1 MKVRLGIDI
10 ACRAAHQA
18 SCADDAGRLL
28 WSGHR
33 FRTDAAELEALW
45 ARLPEAAVEV
55 MVVME
60 PTRNAWVPLASWFRR
75 RGAIVVMVPSEQAA
89 DLRAYY
95 SKHAKTDRLDSRVLA
110 RLPILHPDGLH
121 LQHAL
126 GPGDPLKRAVK
137 LRSSLV
143 HRRSTCMQR
152 LDVLL
157 ELLGPAWVAAIGSD
171 MSKTAFRFL
180 AVYADPH
187 QVKRLGRARLARWF
201 ARYSRGAWGDE
212 RAGEVVAAAEATLA
226 LWGDEGLDFVALA
239 DDIAAEARI
248 ALGLSEEIHELEER
262 ITMLYRAA
270 DPDQIVR
277 SAPGV
282 GRVLAAQ
289 IRGRLGDP
297 DRFTSLAAA
306 RSFSGLVPRHH
317 ASGTTDHH
325 GGPTKQGDA
334 CLREALFMAADHA
347 RKVDPTLAARYQRL
361 MTDTARH
368 HTAALCTIAAVLL
381 TRIVACLRSGQPY
394 QLRDVDG
401 RPITPAEGR
410 SIVTQRYRIPPEIRA
425 ARRCM
430 TSTHRPPRRDERA
443 KQGVAK
449 RSKATPAQMSA

>member
-1 MKVRLGIDI
+1 VKVRLGIDI

-33 FRTDAAELEALW
+33 FHTDAAELEALW

-137 LRSSLV
+137 LRSSMV

-152 LDVLL
+152 LDALL

-171 MSKTAFRFL
+171 MTKTAFRFL
-180 AVYADPH
+180 TVYADPH

-201 ARYSRGAWGDE
+201 ARCSRGAWGDE

-226 LWGDEGLDFVALA
+226 LWGDEGLGFVALA

-262 ITMLYRAA
+262 ITVLYRAA

-277 SAPGV
+277 SAPGI
-282 GRVLAAQ
+282 GKVLAAQ
-289 IRGRLGDP
+289 IHGRLGDP

-449 RSKATPAQMSA
+449 RSKATPAPMSA

>member
-1 MKVRLGIDI
+1 MGIDI

-449 RSKATPAQMSA
+449 RSKATPAPMSA

>member
-10 ACRAAHQA
+10 ACRATHQA

-33 FRTDAAELEALW
+33 FHTDAAELEALW

-60 PTRNAWVPLASWFRR
+60 PTCNAWVPLASWFRR

-89 DLRAYY
+89 DLRADY
-95 SKHAKTDRLDSRVLA
+95 SKHAKTDQLDSRVLA

-152 LDVLL
+152 LDALL

-171 MSKTAFRFL
+171 MTKTAFRFL

-201 ARYSRGAWGDE
+201 ARCSRGAWGDE

-262 ITMLYRAA
+262 ITVLYRAA

-282 GRVLAAQ
+282 GKVLAAQ

-361 MTDTARH
+361 MTDTAHH

-449 RSKATPAQMSA
+449 RSKATPAPMPA

>member
-10 ACRAAHQA
+10 ACRATHQA

-33 FRTDAAELEALW
+33 FHTDAAELEALW

-60 PTRNAWVPLASWFRR
+60 PTCNAWVPLASWFRR

-89 DLRAYY
+89 DLRADY
-95 SKHAKTDRLDSRVLA
+95 SKHAKTDQLDSRVLA

-152 LDVLL
+152 LDALL

-171 MSKTAFRFL
+171 MTKTAFRFL

-201 ARYSRGAWGDE
+201 ARCSRGAWGDE

-262 ITMLYRAA
+262 ITVLYRAA

-282 GRVLAAQ
+282 GKVLAAQ

-449 RSKATPAQMSA
+449 RSKATPAPMPA

>member
-449 RSKATPAQMSA
+449 RSKATPAPMSA

>member
-10 ACRAAHQA
+10 ACRATHQA

-33 FRTDAAELEALW
+33 FHTDAAELEALW

-60 PTRNAWVPLASWFRR
+60 PTCNAWVPLASWFRR

-89 DLRAYY
+89 DLRADY
-95 SKHAKTDRLDSRVLA
+95 SKHAKTDQLDSRVLA

-152 LDVLL
+152 LDALL

-171 MSKTAFRFL
+171 MTKTAFRFL

-201 ARYSRGAWGDE
+201 ARCSRGAWGDE

-262 ITMLYRAA
+262 ITVLYRAA

-282 GRVLAAQ
+282 GKVLAAQ

-325 GGPTKQGDA
+325 GGPTKQGDV

-361 MTDTARH
+361 MTDTAHH

-449 RSKATPAQMSA
+449 RSKATPAPMPA

>member
-1 MKVRLGIDI
+1 LGIDI
-10 ACRAAHQA
+10 ACRATHQA

-33 FRTDAAELEALW
+33 FHTDAAELEALW

-60 PTRNAWVPLASWFRR
+60 PTCNAWVPLASWFRR

-89 DLRAYY
+89 DLRADY
-95 SKHAKTDRLDSRVLA
+95 SKHAKTDQLDSRVLA

-152 LDVLL
+152 LDALL

-171 MSKTAFRFL
+171 MTKTAFRFL

-201 ARYSRGAWGDE
+201 ARCSRGAWGDE

-262 ITMLYRAA
+262 ITVLYRAA

-282 GRVLAAQ
+282 GKVLAAQ

-325 GGPTKQGDA
+325 GGPTKQGDV

-361 MTDTARH
+361 MTDTAHH

-449 RSKATPAQMSA
+449 RSKATPAPMPA

>member
-1 MKVRLGIDI
+1 LGIDI
-10 ACRAAHQA
+10 ACRATHQA

-33 FRTDAAELEALW
+33 FHTDAAELEALW

-60 PTRNAWVPLASWFRR
+60 PTCNAWVPLASWFRR

-89 DLRAYY
+89 DLRADY
-95 SKHAKTDRLDSRVLA
+95 SKHAKTDQLDSRVLA

-152 LDVLL
+152 LDALL

-171 MSKTAFRFL
+171 MTKTAFRFL

-201 ARYSRGAWGDE
+201 ARCSRGAWGDE

-262 ITMLYRAA
+262 ITVLYRAA

-282 GRVLAAQ
+282 GKVLAAQ

-361 MTDTARH
+361 MTDTAHH

-449 RSKATPAQMSA
+449 RSKATPAPMPA

>member
-1 MKVRLGIDI
+1 LGIDI
-10 ACRAAHQA
+10 ACRATHQA

-33 FRTDAAELEALW
+33 FHTDAAELEALW

-60 PTRNAWVPLASWFRR
+60 PTCNAWVPLASWFRR

-89 DLRAYY
+89 DLRADY
-95 SKHAKTDRLDSRVLA
+95 SKHAKTDQLDSRVLA

-152 LDVLL
+152 LDALL

-171 MSKTAFRFL
+171 MTKTAFRFL

-201 ARYSRGAWGDE
+201 ARCSRGAWGDE

-262 ITMLYRAA
+262 ITVLYRAA

-282 GRVLAAQ
+282 GKVLAAQ

-325 GGPTKQGDA
+325 GGPTKQGDV

-449 RSKATPAQMSA
+449 RSKATPAPMPA